1 MPFKN
6 IVLNLLQPLLTCSNI
21 LQHYIFFLSLSLV
34 FFFFF
39 HFGMVS
45 YANSLL
51 QKANVSM
58 ATDLFLFQ
66 KSKNLLVFLS
76 ISEIEYYHWSSV
88 TQRTVACQAPL
99 ALGFT
104 REQYW
109 TGLPCPLLWDLLN
122 PGI

>member
-1 MPFKN
+1 MCFKK

-21 LQHYIFFLSLSLV
+21 FQHYIFFYSLS

-45 YANSLL
+45 YANPLS

-76 ISEIEYYHWSSV
+76 ISEIKYYSWSSV

-99 ALGFT
+99 SLGFT
-104 REQYW
+104 KEEYR
-109 TGLPCPLLWDLLN
+109 TGLPCPPPGDLLN